1 MCRAV
6 TCLSYCIAVTT
17 KSLVFAAEAYP
28 KLEAPLRLLDLVSLR
43 VRRGTLRT
51 NPAVSLEYLSLDVW
65 DSVRYELIELEL
77 DKAEERLGA
86 SLLCADC
93 LEEGREQV
101 PARKLTWELYPGRPG
116 CDFCRDLAADYEGI
130 ANHAIYWTVVDK
142 MLRPFCLRMST
153 DVLVRNE
160 FGGSGF
166 PENDPDTAVLVTT
179 APVSDGSERDMST
192 IHSGDMDI
200 CYEQTVIEIEPLRR
214 PDDADARF
222 AAFVSRFH
230 LEPVDIFDKPRRQ
243 TQNEQKEADPA
254 SKHVVL
260 DARGSTRE
268 ARRDSF
274 AEASS
279 SRHGGSSQAT
289 LANGG
294 SFIGVNASVVVRY
307 VHRCATLA
315 PTLPLCLLRL
325 TSFPKLAALRWL
337 LRHAAKR
344 SSTSSVLAPPS
355 SARRTRTYRMCRA
368 TTHVFFGLPLSTSSL
383 VPAADAWPKLVK
395 TLPFFDLIKLRIFNG
410 TFQAARKDNA
420 GPSAVERV
428 PVEVWDVLKHKL
440 VDLELQEAND
450 GLMREIDVNEWSCWG
465 SGLRKPGKSLAAS
478 ALPPFW
484 TDICSE
490 AEPCDMCREGLFTLW
505 DEVARIE
512 RFERLQSLLSTFDLF
527 APSKQPLMPCD
538 DRWWDPQS
546 ATYVASLSEKDACT
560 SLETNCACDS
570 EPDEQRIIKIDFSA
584 MQTSTRQAR
593 QRFLRLIRL
602 LHLEP
607 LRIATSVVSKNVHS
621 GGHRRDVTR
630 LERSFTVLP
639 AESIEPKWLALTVS
653 VTDW

>member
-1 MCRAV
+1 
-6 TCLSYCIAVTT
+6 
-17 KSLVFAAEAYP
+17 
-28 KLEAPLRLLDLVSLR
+28 
-43 VRRGTLRT
+43 
-51 NPAVSLEYLSLDVW
+51 
-65 DSVRYELIELEL
+65 
-77 DKAEERLGA
+77 
-86 SLLCADC
+86 
-93 LEEGREQV
+93 
-101 PARKLTWELYPGRPG
+101 
-116 CDFCRDLAADYEGI
+116 
-130 ANHAIYWTVVDK
+130 
-142 MLRPFCLRMST
+142 
-153 DVLVRNE
+153 
-160 FGGSGF
+160 
-166 PENDPDTAVLVTT
+166 
-179 APVSDGSERDMST
+179 
-192 IHSGDMDI
+192 
-200 CYEQTVIEIEPLRR
+200 
-214 PDDADARF
+214 
-222 AAFVSRFH
+222 
-230 LEPVDIFDKPRRQ
+230 
-243 TQNEQKEADPA
+243 
-254 SKHVVL
+254 
-260 DARGSTRE
+260 
-268 ARRDSF
+268 
-274 AEASS
+274 
-279 SRHGGSSQAT
+279 
-289 LANGG
+289 
-294 SFIGVNASVVVRY
+294 
-307 VHRCATLA
+307 
-315 PTLPLCLLRL
+315 
-325 TSFPKLAALRWL
+325 
-337 LRHAAKR
+337 
-344 SSTSSVLAPPS
+344 
-355 SARRTRTYRMCRA
+355 MCRA

>member
-279 SRHGGSSQAT
+279 
-289 LANGG
+289 
-294 SFIGVNASVVVRY
+294 
-307 VHRCATLA
+307 
-315 PTLPLCLLRL
+315 
-325 TSFPKLAALRWL
+325 
-337 LRHAAKR
+337 
-344 SSTSSVLAPPS
+344 
-355 SARRTRTYRMCRA
+355 MCRA